1 MTPLPPYLQQT
12 LDLLAQG
19 RTPEEIAAALG
30 VLPGTATHYIWRV
43 QVRLRRWRQAEEQWR
58 DDFLAISEPD
68 P

>member
-30 VLPGTATHYIWRV
+30 VREDSAARYCRG
-43 QVRLRRWRQAEEQWR
+43 VRTRLLRWQQAQEQWR
-58 DDFLAISEPD
+58 QDFLAISEPD